1 MFLIILHHYSVHG
14 PWPKDGAL
22 LTTIAVDFLSLGGK
36 IGVCVFVIITGYF
49 MSRSRFR
56 FASILKLVLQTLFFS
71 WMFLAI
77 QFFADAGQLDFKKIK
92 TALIPLTTGEYWFV
106 TTYIVLMLLSPLVN
120 LCLHSISDDAE
131 RKALLVGFVLFSV
144 IPTLV
149 LSNSYTSN
157 VVWFCY
163 LYLVGAYVRDR
174 KESGEFEEPDIGTA
188 GWRKAVLSPVHWAIR
203 RPALAFVVCL
213 VAAQGSMVLI
223 NCLKEWCLFTVIS
236 PKYLFSQNM
245 LPVFLMSLAMFCF
258 FAKLK
263 PFHSKVVN
271 FLAKSAFGVY
281 LIHDNMFVRAF
292 VWKPFE
298 PLYGMGGMRLAVA
311 GVVSAVAI
319 YLVCAA
325 IDTVRREL
333 LEKPVMDR
341 VEKRFSSQISAVDV
355 FFNKLV

>member
-1 MFLIILHHYSVHG
+1 MF
-14 PWPKDGAL
+14 
-22 LTTIAVDFLSLGGK
+22 
-36 IGVCVFVIITGYF
+36 
-49 MSRSRFR
+49 
-56 FASILKLVLQTLFFS
+56 
-71 WMFLAI
+71 
-77 QFFADAGQLDFKKIK
+77 
-92 TALIPLTTGEYWFV
+92 TA
-106 TTYIVLMLLSPLVN
+106 
-120 LCLHSISDDAE
+120 
-131 RKALLVGFVLFSV
+131 
-144 IPTLV
+144 
-149 LSNSYTSN
+149 
-157 VVWFCY
+157 
-163 LYLVGAYVRDR
+163 
-174 KESGEFEEPDIGTA
+174 
-188 GWRKAVLSPVHWAIR
+188 
-203 RPALAFVVCL
+203 
-213 VAAQGSMVLI
+213 
-223 NCLKEWCLFTVIS
+223 IS